1 MATNRTRAD
10 GLHLPVTVTTPAT
23 PASGDPIRFGSITG
37 VALVDEGEG
46 GNTATQTSVDFSFS
60 VWDLSVKG
68 VDDSGNSAVAAGD
81 RIYYVDADTPKLSK
95 KVSGYFFGIALEAV
109 TSGATT
115 TIQVLHMPSPTSPV
129 TANAVNEAS
138 LSTAL
143 AGTADGL
150 GLLRVAKATFDPS
163 ATAGMR
169 TIAAHGLGVTI
180 PDNAIVCGGFVEVLT
195 TFTSATDAGT
205 VALMVQGANDI
216 VSAIAI
222 SNGGNPW
229 DAGLHAIIP
238 KANTPESTG
247 IKLTAAREITATVAV
262 EALTAGK
269 ATIFLA
275 YVQGD

>member
-1 MATNRTRAD
+1 MATNIIFEPGYKLAVVCSNPAS
-10 GLHLPVTVTTPAT
+10 PV
-23 PASGDPIRFGSITG
+23 SGDPVRYGKLTG
-37 VALVDEGEG
+37 LALVDEGEG
-46 GNTATQTSVDFSFS
+46 NNLSTETSVDFGPF
-60 VWDLSVKG
+60 VAEIT
-68 VDDSGNSAVAAGD
+68 VDDNEGGGIAVGDALYYHDTGTGTGSVHINNSSSGA
-81 RIYYVDADTPKLSK
+81 DA
-95 KVSGYFFGIALEAV
+95 FWGIALEAV
-109 TSGATT
+109 TGNATT
-115 TIQVLHMPSPTSPV
+115 AIKTMHVQVGLT
-129 TANAVNEAS
+129 TALSAGS
-138 LSTAL
+138 LDAGL

-150 GLLRVAKATFDPS
+150 GLLHVAKATFDPS

-169 TIAAHGLGVTI
+169 TIAAHTLGVTI
-180 PDNAIVCGGFVEVLT
+180 PDNAIIVGGFIEVLT

-205 VALMVQGANDI
+205 VAIHANGANDI

-247 IKLTAAREITATVAV
+247 IKLTAARNITATVAV

-269 ATIFLA
+269 ATIFLY